1 MKDWGP
7 PVPARAR
14 WEFTP
19 DEANGLALAADE
31 VVGVW
36 PTESSWWFA
45 RKPGGAEGYVP
56 RSFVRVEDDRNEA
69 YFSAAGARSPVATRR
84 SRHRAKRGPKPG
96 RRTAS
101 VRLTATA
108 LDMVW
113 VVTCCLLAVA
123 PVALIGRWITADPP
137 GMAIPAASMRKPPA
151 SKLFSSAARV
161 CFGPGACH
169 DPNTLL
175 SGGGGAEA
183 RPLWRNASSMLGPGA
198 RRCCPNCTRGLKS
211 CTASH
216 VEEHL
221 FVERILP
228 LLDARV
234 LAAPTFLEI
243 GGQNGVLAS
252 NTIYLQHCLGWH
264 GILVEA
270 APHLFRKLVRERPST
285 VAIGSAICRA
295 HSMVSF
301 SRSRVQLSITRRKLT
316 LGPPSRRRLRSSNMV
331 PCGPLG
337 DYLAL
342 LDIKNITF
350 FSLDVEGFELQVLR
364 SIDWGHLEVAA
375 MVVEELQIS
384 EHTGKNSEAR
394 RFLLDQ
400 ANLRYLFS
408 YCPPEIRNVC
418 DAYFINP
425 RVADLRNFSQE
436 GPVVRPVASTRECSP
451 AGHG

>member
-1 MKDWGP
+1 MTDGWGP
-7 PVPARAR
+7 PVPARAK
-14 WEFTP
+14 WKFTP

-31 VVGVW
+31 LVGVW

-45 RKPGGAEGYVP
+45 QKASGTEGYVP
-56 RSFVRVEDDRNEA
+56 RSYVRVEDDCDEA
-69 YFSAAGARSPVATRR
+69 FSAAGAASPVAMRR
-84 SRHRAKRGPKPG
+84 SRHRAKRGPRPG
-96 RRTAS
+96 RRAAS
-101 VRLTATA
+101 VRSTATA
-108 LDMVW
+108 LNMAW
-113 VVTCCLLAVA
+113 VVTCCLLAVVL
-123 PVALIGRWITADPP
+123 VALIGRRITADPT
-137 GMAIPAASMRKPPA
+137 GTAIPAASMRKPPA
-151 SKLFSSAARV
+151 SKLFAPAARI

-175 SGGGGAEA
+175 SGGGAVTW
-183 RPLWRNASSMLGPGA
+183 PPWRNASSRLGPGA

-234 LAAPTFLEI
+234 RAAPTFLEI

-285 VAIGSAICRA
+285 VAIGSAICRE

-301 SRSRVQLSITRRKLT
+301 SKSRVQSNIVRRKLT
-316 LGPPSRRRLRSSNMV
+316 LGTRTGTRRQLSRRSLRSSNIV

-342 LDIKNITF
+342 LDIRNITF
-350 FSLDVEGFELQVLR
+350 LSLDVEGFELQVLR
-364 SIDWGHLEVAA
+364 SIDWDRLEIAA
-375 MVVEELQIS
+375 MVIEELQVP
-384 EHTGKNSEAR
+384 EHKAKNSEAR
-394 RFLLDQ
+394 RLLLDQ

-408 YCPPEIRNVC
+408 YCPPEIINVC
-418 DAYFINP
+418 DAYFVNP
-425 RVADLRNFSQE
+425 RVSDLRNFSQE
-436 GPVVRPVASTRECSP
+436 GPVARPITR

>member
-84 SRHRAKRGPKPG
+84 SRHRAKRGPRPG
-96 RRTAS
+96 RRAAS
-101 VRLTATA
+101 VRSTTTA

-151 SKLFSSAARV
+151 SQLFSSAARV

-175 SGGGGAEA
+175 SSGGAEA

-228 LLDARV
+228 LLDARGANV
-234 LAAPTFLEI
+234 PRNRRPERRTGVKYDISTALPGMARHPRRSGPAPLP
-243 GGQNGVLAS
+243 
-252 NTIYLQHCLGWH
+252 
-264 GILVEA
+264 EA
-270 APHLFRKLVRERPST
+270 
-285 VAIGSAICRA
+285 
-295 HSMVSF
+295 
-301 SRSRVQLSITRRKLT
+301 RSRAPVNRGHRVGHL
-316 LGPPSRRRLRSSNMV
+316 
-331 PCGPLG
+331 PCAQHGL
-337 DYLAL
+337 
-342 LDIKNITF
+342 
-350 FSLDVEGFELQVLR
+350 VLQVAR
-364 SIDWGHLEVAA
+364 AIKHNSAEAY
-375 MVVEELQIS
+375 
-384 EHTGKNSEAR
+384 TGT
-394 RFLLDQ
+394 
-400 ANLRYLFS
+400 
-408 YCPPEIRNVC
+408 P
-418 DAYFINP
+418 
-425 RVADLRNFSQE
+425 
-436 GPVVRPVASTRECSP
+436 
-451 AGHG
+451 

>member
-1 MKDWGP
+1 
-7 PVPARAR
+7 
-14 WEFTP
+14 
-19 DEANGLALAADE
+19 
-31 VVGVW
+31 
-36 PTESSWWFA
+36 
-45 RKPGGAEGYVP
+45 
-56 RSFVRVEDDRNEA
+56 
-69 YFSAAGARSPVATRR
+69 
-84 SRHRAKRGPKPG
+84 
-96 RRTAS
+96 
-101 VRLTATA
+101 
-108 LDMVW
+108 
-113 VVTCCLLAVA
+113 
-123 PVALIGRWITADPP
+123 
-137 GMAIPAASMRKPPA
+137 
-151 SKLFSSAARV
+151 
-161 CFGPGACH
+161 
-169 DPNTLL
+169 
-175 SGGGGAEA
+175 
-183 RPLWRNASSMLGPGA
+183 MLGPGA

-228 LLDARV
+228 LLDSRV

-285 VAIGSAICRA
+285 VAIGSAICPA

-364 SIDWGHLEVAA
+364 SIDWERLEIAA

-384 EHTGKNSEAR
+384 EHKAKNSEAR